1 MHIWG
6 HFRTITRHKYLVMR
20 LCFRAGLYWQGIAHD
35 LSKYSWTEFSRG
47 IIYYQGDRS
56 PNNYER
62 EVTGRSLSWLHHKG
76 RNRHH
81 FEYWLD
87 YDAHSPGHVTGM
99 LMPRR
104 YVAEM
109 FCDRIAACRVYEKE
123 NYTAASPAKFF
134 YRSSG
139 RFLMHDSTRRELGF
153 LLTFLAVK
161 GEREALSYIR
171 YSYLKDREIPDDYVE
186 YEDLQEFNR
195 SLEAGEIIL

>member
-1 MHIWG
+1 MHLWA
-6 HFRTITRHKYLVMR
+6 HFKTITRHKLMVMK
-20 LCFRAGLYWQGIAHD
+20 LCFRAGLYRQGLLHD
-35 LSKYSWTEFSRG
+35 LSKYSWTEFSKG

-62 EVTGRSLSWLHHKG
+62 EVTGLSLSWLHHKG

-87 YDAHSPGHVTGM
+87 YDARSPGHVTGM

-123 NYTAASPAKFF
+123 NYTPASPAKFF
-134 YRSSG
+134 YRSNG
-139 RFLMHDSTRRELGF
+139 RFLMHDTTRRELGY
-153 LLTFLAVK
+153 LLTFLAVH
-161 GEREALSYIR
+161 GEGEALSYIR
-171 YSYLKDREIPDDYVE
+171 NSYLRDEAVPASFVE
-186 YEDLQEFNR
+186 YDSLQAFNAAMD
-195 SLEAGEIIL
+195 AGDVQI